1 MKQIWKLSQRETDAK
16 IITVKEQK
24 EVTYRISAT
33 FRDHLEWPSTVGV
46 VTGRSGSML
55 DCRVRDGWIESER
68 RRLCLSHSHCD
79 IGYTVGQQDV
89 SRYWFLKNVPKRAD
103 KAAY

>member
-1 MKQIWKLSQRETDAK
+1 
-16 IITVKEQK
+16 
-24 EVTYRISAT
+24 
-33 FRDHLEWPSTVGV
+33 
-46 VTGRSGSML
+46 
-55 DCRVRDGWIESER
+55 
-68 RRLCLSHSHCD
+68 LCLSHSHCD